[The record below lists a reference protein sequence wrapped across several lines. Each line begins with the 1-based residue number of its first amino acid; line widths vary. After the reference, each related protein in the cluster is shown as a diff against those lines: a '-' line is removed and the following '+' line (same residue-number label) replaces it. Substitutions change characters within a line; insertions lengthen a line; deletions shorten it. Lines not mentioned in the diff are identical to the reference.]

1 MKKPL
6 AGSDDDSER
15 PRTPKGHA
23 VAALRA
29 FCKGRIAAFKVPRL
43 IRIVE
48 AFPLTT
54 SGKVMKY
61 VLRAEAE
68 ERLRRQ
74 CESAQ
79 AAPQA

>member
-1 MKKPL
+1 
-6 AGSDDDSER
+6 
-15 PRTPKGHA
+15 

-74 CESAQ
+74 SESAED
-79 AAPQA
+79 APQA